1 MTKRKNET
9 DSRRKYFQGTNF
21 NKIIWQFSSAQSR
34 NATKSTFVHWQIWF
48 NSDTPEKIRWIL
60 KVAYWSREIAPLSQI
75 SVMRHLGLL
84 VAWCNAEKVMFTWST
99 VRSAIDQRLPTLST
113 CRPWTMAKL
122 CQKSFHRN
130 VLCTGSPPGQH
141 LISYGKYRWYCCLAQ
156 MAQDPRSSLIFCR
169 SKPGV
174 HFDAISKTLNVKS
187 YFIYT
192 YGKRYKTCT

>member
-21 NKIIWQFSSAQSR
+21 NKIILQFSSAQSR

-60 KVAYWSREIAPLSQI
+60 KVANWSREITPLSQI

-99 VRSAIDQRLPTLST
+99 VRLSDPGAPLASVCQHSQRAGREQWPSYVKKVFTEMF
-113 CRPWTMAKL
+113 C
-122 CQKSFHRN
+122 
-130 VLCTGSPPGQH
+130 VLEVHQANILYHMVNIGGIVVW
-141 LISYGKYRWYCCLAQ
+141 LRWHKIRGL
-156 MAQDPRSSLIFCR
+156 L
-169 SKPGV
+169 
-174 HFDAISKTLNVKS
+174 
-187 YFIYT
+187 
-192 YGKRYKTCT
+192 